1 MPIATD
7 PQCFS
12 AQIERVTFETDLL
25 YRDLIVDFE
34 KQLGRYDH
42 PIGEQ
47 LVRDQV
53 SWTEAETTIGA
64 MKGPHGLM
72 LFFRID
78 LGQTASLKGE
88 RRDCMLYLIGNP
100 LIATEIVALD
110 MRAGLLVPFGVQI
123 YSEGGNG
130 IISYNRPSSMLATL
144 GNAEIDTIGKG
155 LDEKIETVVR
165 AIA

>member
-1 MPIATD
+1 MPIATA
-7 PQCFS
+7 PSSLS
-12 AQIERVTFETDLL
+12 AQIERVTFETDLP
-25 YRDLIVDFE
+25 YRDLVIGFE

-53 SWTEAETTIGA
+53 SWAEAETTIAA

-72 LFFRID
+72 MFFRID

-88 RRDCMLYLIGNP
+88 HRDCTLYLIGNP

-123 YSEGGNG
+123 YTEGGNG
-130 IISYNRPSSMLATL
+130 IISYDRPGSTLATL
-144 GNAEIDTIGKG
+144 GNAEIDKIGKG

-165 AIA
+165 AIE